1 MNARFAATLVAFAA
15 ATAVAAHPHVL
26 AELLVQ
32 LRDPNILGG
41 ALYARL
47 LKTFGFAFVVAVCA
61 CLTGGAVLLV
71 AWRTRTRGAPDAYA
85 AFAAVLAAIC
95 LIPRLGVSLDPI
107 GWICAAGFMLALDRT
122 DRASIGDA
130 LPIVVVWA
138 ALQGGAP
145 LAALLAVLAAV
156 GALVDAKGFTAA
168 VRLKATI
175 AGGAIVL
182 GALQLAAAPWHAYG
196 PHALYLDALTA
207 GAQRDR
213 LWNGGFTVAALA
225 FCAVVVFAAWYG
237 VRRRGK
243 SADALTF
250 FGLMALAMV
259 DARNLPYFGIIAAP
273 IVADAVASYYIAQRA
288 FPIGS
293 VAQYAL
299 TFLSAAF
306 AFVAVVTATEP
317 KATVWPQPAEQP
329 AALLLTLS
337 RDHTNHH
344 YLLCQQ
350 PRWCDGAQAVFPDVT
365 PILDDRAGIAGA
377 RERQTQQDVVTAQ
390 GAWRNEL
397 RSQHVDAVI
406 AQDDSNLVA
415 LLVSTGWHQANHEIG
430 RVLLRPGGAR

>member
-15 ATAVAAHPHVL
+15 ATAVVSHPHVL

-41 ALYARL
+41 ALYAIL
-47 LKTFGFAFVVAVCA
+47 LKTFGFAFVLAICG
-61 CLTGGAVLLV
+61 CLTGGTVLLV

-85 AFAAVLAAIC
+85 AFAAVLATSC
-95 LIPRLGVSLDPI
+95 LIPRLGVSLDPL

-130 LPIVVVWA
+130 LPIVVIWA

-145 LAALLAVLAAV
+145 LAALLAVFAFA
-156 GALVDAKGFTAA
+156 GALIDAKGFTPA

-196 PHALYLDALTA
+196 PHALYLDALGA

-213 LWNGGFTVAALA
+213 LWSGGFTVAALA

-243 SADALTF
+243 TADALTF
-250 FGLMALAMV
+250 FGLMVLAML

-273 IVADAVASYYIAQRA
+273 IVADAIASYYVDHRA

-293 VAQYAL
+293 VAQYSL

-317 KATVWPQPAEQP
+317 KAIVWPQPSEQP
-329 AALLLTLS
+329 ARLLLSLS
-337 RDHTNHH
+337 RDRRNHH

-350 PRWCDGAQAVFPDVT
+350 PRWCDGAEAVFPNVT
-365 PILDDRAGIAGA
+365 PILDDRAGIAGV
-377 RERQTQQDVVTAQ
+377 RERRTEQDVVTAQ
-390 GAWRNEL
+390 GSWRSEL
-397 RSQHVDAVI
+397 RSEHVDAVI

-415 LLVSTGWHQANHEIG
+415 LLVSTGWRESKHEIG
-430 RVLLRPGGAR
+430 RVLLRPAGMR